1 MPDQSSTKFGPAA
14 MLNYFDA
21 VGAAAGSYVVVSMQ
35 YGVVSWY
42 SVLCTVY
49 GYLVGANTGN
59 TTYRY

>member
-14 MLNYFDA
+14 MPNYFDA

-42 SVLCTVY
+42 SVPCTVY
-49 GYLVGANTGN
+49 GNL
-59 TTYRY
+59 